1 MSKKFI
7 TALLIVISTVGIAA
21 LTTFVVME
29 FFTKD
34 PVESK
39 NRSIDEVVESSF
51 DVPEITTNLKSK
63 NIVRL
68 SFKIEA
74 SDKKAREEL
83 EKREFQIKDIIITE
97 LANMEAKD
105 LEGKAGMDRFK
116 DTIKK
121 KVDAL
126 LQEGEVKQVYTTSFI
141 LQ

>member
-1 MSKKFI
+1 M
-7 TALLIVISTVGIAA
+7 
-21 LTTFVVME
+21 
-29 FFTKD
+29 
-34 PVESK
+34 
-39 NRSIDEVVESSF
+39 ESSF

-105 LEGKAGMDRFK
+105 LEGQAGMDRFK